1 MHQMKNLEVISNKLL
16 QRADIPAAVARWRL
30 INKRI
35 VFTNGCFDLMHLGHI
50 DYLSKAADLGDILI
64 VGLNSDASTS
74 ALKGPHR
81 PINNQESRKHI
92 MASLFFVDAV
102 VIFDEPTPEALI
114 REVQPDVLVKGGDYK
129 AESVVGYDIVTSRG
143 GDVVIIDFVPGYS
156 TSLLEKKVLDASR

>member
-1 MHQMKNLEVISNKLL
+1 MKNLDVIARKLL
-16 QRADIPAAVARWRL
+16 QRNEVAAAVARWRL
-30 INKRI
+30 TEKSI

-81 PINNQESRKHI
+81 PINNEESRKHI

-102 VIFDEPTPEALI
+102 VLFDEPTPEALI

-129 AESVVGYDIVTSRG
+129 AENVVGYDVVTARG
-143 GDVVIIDFVPGYS
+143 GRVEIIDFVPGYS